1 MADEDNLCRN
11 MEAKRSIG
19 QAEKSECPPRPRGRT
34 EVRGVEWEGLEK
46 QTKEGPYAMH
56 RFFTLAIEGFKGLLD
71 NGLT

>member
-11 MEAKRSIG
+11 IEAKGSIG
-19 QAEKSECPPRPRGRT
+19 QAEKSECSPRPRRGT
-34 EVRGVEWEGLEK
+34 EVHGVEWEGLEK
-46 QTKEGPYAMH
+46 QIKEGPHARR